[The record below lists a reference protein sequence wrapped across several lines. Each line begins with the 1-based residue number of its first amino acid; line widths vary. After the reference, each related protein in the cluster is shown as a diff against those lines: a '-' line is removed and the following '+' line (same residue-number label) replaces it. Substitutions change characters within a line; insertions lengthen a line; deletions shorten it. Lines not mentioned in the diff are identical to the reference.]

1 MYAIEADRL
10 TRKFGDLVAV
20 NNLSLQIKE
29 GEIYGFLGP
38 NGAGKST
45 TIRMLCGLLRPT
57 SGSAHV
63 GGFSITAEPERVK
76 QVIGYMAQQFVLY
89 DDLTVEENLHFFA
102 QIYIK
107 DNKRADQQVE
117 EIINFFNLQP
127 YRKVLARNLSGGLRQ
142 RLSLTCAVVH
152 QPSILFLDEPT
163 AGIDPVSRRIMWD
176 MLYQLANKGITLFI
190 TTHYMEEAERCNI
203 IGFIWQGRLVANDT
217 PQRIKET
224 LIEYEIL
231 RLKASPLHQ
240 AFDILKRI
248 PTIIDVNI
256 YGDELH
262 VVVEEA
268 KTAISN
274 IKGEL
279 ESRGVL
285 LDEVAQMKP
294 TIEDVFVHLS
304 KEEEEEN
311 KGRV

>member
-10 TRKFGDLVAV
+10 TKKFGDLVAV
-20 NNLSLQIKE
+20 NNLTLQIKK

-57 SGSAHV
+57 SGSAVV
-63 GGFSITAEPERVK
+63 GGFSILGEPEKVK
-76 QVIGYMAQQFVLY
+76 QVIGYMAQHFVLY
-89 DDLTVEENLHFFA
+89 EDLTVEENLRFYA
-102 QIYIK
+102 QIYLK
-107 DNKRADQQVE
+107 DYKKAVRQVAE
-117 EIINFFNLQP
+117 MIDFFDLQP
-127 YRKVLARNLSGGLRQ
+127 YRKMLARNLSGGLKQ

-163 AGIDPVSRRIMWD
+163 AGIDPVSRRVMWD
-176 MLYQLANKGITLFI
+176 MLYQLAGKGITLFV
-190 TTHYMEEAERCNI
+190 TTHYMEEAERCNT

-224 LIEYEIL
+224 LIEHDIL
-231 RLKASPLHQ
+231 NLKATPLQQ
-240 AFDILKRI
+240 AFDILKRL

-262 VVVEEA
+262 AVVKEA
-268 KTAISN
+268 TAAIPY
-274 IKGEL
+274 IKKEL
-279 ESRGVL
+279 ESNGIML
-285 LDEVAQMKP
+285 EEAFQMKP

-304 KEEEEEN
+304 KEEGEKREEDE
-311 KGRV
+311 

>member
-10 TRKFGDLVAV
+10 TKKFGDLVAV
-20 NNLSLQIKE
+20 NNLTLQIKK

-57 SGSAHV
+57 SGSAIV
-63 GGFSITAEPERVK
+63 GGFSILEQPEKVK
-76 QVIGYMAQQFVLY
+76 QIIGYMAQHFVLY
-89 DDLTVEENLHFFA
+89 EDLTVEENLRFYAQVYLKDYKQAVRQVAEMIDFF
-102 QIYIK
+102 
-107 DNKRADQQVE
+107 D
-117 EIINFFNLQP
+117 LQL
-127 YRKVLARNLSGGLRQ
+127 YKEMLSRNLSGGLKQ

-163 AGIDPVSRRIMWD
+163 AGIDPVSRRVMWD
-176 MLYQLANKGITLFI
+176 MLYQLAGKGITLFV
-190 TTHYMEEAERCNI
+190 TTHYMEEAERCNT

-224 LIEYEIL
+224 LIEHEIL
-231 RLKASPLHQ
+231 NLRAFPIQQ
-240 AFDILKRI
+240 AFDILKKI

-262 VVVEEA
+262 AVVQEAKAAIPHIKEELENNGVVLEEA
-268 KTAISN
+268 F
-274 IKGEL
+274 
-279 ESRGVL
+279 
-285 LDEVAQMKP
+285 QMKP

-304 KEEEEEN
+304 KEEEEKREEDE
-311 KGRV
+311 